1 MTEERER
8 LALTAELYLCL
19 AQAFRAPKTQE
30 QCDGMREL
38 LGPDLDELGAE
49 LGHDFGDVLAAY
61 RDAVG
66 AHDAA
71 SLLQLY
77 SRLFLTPP
85 MLARINAGAY
95 LDGAEL
101 GATVAALEEIY
112 RRCGVERLESF
123 HDQADHVVVQL
134 EFAAYLYACAA
145 RGEATHM
152 SGGQFLGLFPARWL
166 PRLARGLDCAG
177 EHLDEPNPYAALVDV
192 VMHAVGVDAREYQS
206 GTGRVARTHRALE
219 KARAKR
225 AAHPIGRAELAEI
238 AAKLREAGLSVDH
251 LPML

>member
-19 AQAFRAPKTQE
+19 AHALRAPKTQE

-38 LGPDLDELGAE
+38 LGPDLEELGAE
-49 LGHDFGDVLAAY
+49 LGHDFGDALAAY
-61 RDAVG
+61 RDAVN
-66 AHDAA
+66 AHDAV

-85 MLARINAGAY
+85 MLARTNAGAY
-95 LDGAEL
+95 LDRPEL
-101 GATVAALEEIY
+101 GATVAALEDIY
-112 RRCGVERLESF
+112 GRCGVERLESF

-145 RGEATHM
+145 RGEATYM
-152 SGGQFLGLFPARWL
+152 SGGQFIGLFAARWL
-166 PRLARGLDCAG
+166 PPLARDLEYAG

-206 GTGRVARTHRALE
+206 GTGRVARTRRALA
-219 KARAKR
+219 KARAR
-225 AAHPIGRAELAEI
+225 HAGQPIGPAELAEI
-238 AAKLREAGLSVDH
+238 AAKLREAGLSTDH
-251 LPML
+251 LPRV